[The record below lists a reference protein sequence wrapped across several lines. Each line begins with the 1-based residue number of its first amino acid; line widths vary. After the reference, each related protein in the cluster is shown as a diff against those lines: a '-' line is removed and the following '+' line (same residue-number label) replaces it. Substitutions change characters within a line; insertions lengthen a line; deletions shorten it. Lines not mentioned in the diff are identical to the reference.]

1 MEKVKQIPKKFL
13 AMILS
18 FVLLLSAVP
27 ISIFSVFASSE
38 DYISVQAGDK
48 TIYMYGVTSANDAEI
63 DNGKYVIEYS
73 GGDENASGL
82 YLNGSK
88 VDITTEEPEIE
99 YDTYKVSLSKAWV
112 DSQTEWIAVKCSSAS
127 SIPTTKPLPDI
138 EGITVTAY
146 NAAYDEGEHDAVTIE
161 GTKTGDVITYSE
173 DGSTYTDDVPT
184 IKEVGT
190 KDVYVKIERE
200 GHNEFASGKKTASV
214 TKGTID
220 WITVTPFNGTYNP
233 ADTGAKAAVTITGE
247 DDSKPVTIEYS
258 TDGGTTYDSVI
269 PTIEYPSTKEIKVKV
284 SRNNYNDYET
294 TVTAQMAS
302 ATIEGIT
309 VSVNANITYDG
320 IAHPVVLEDG
330 INGLQPGDEVYYS
343 SDGSTYS
350 EEIPS
355 YTDAGDYDFYIKVK
369 REYHN
374 DYVSFPNKFTFTIS
388 KATIEGVTA
397 TGYSGKYDWS
407 SHDAITNVS
416 GYNTE
421 TDTITYSE
429 DNVSYSATCPKV
441 TFSWDSGKYYVKVHR
456 TDNYEDLIIE
466 VTVAINK
473 KEQTLSFPQDNP
485 SKYNPTTVTY
495 KEEGNNT
502 FSVKAITDAEEG
514 HNSNIEYSIVSN
526 GTTAQATVNKSSGLV
541 KYSTVGTIIVKAKT
555 NESQNWRTSYL
566 EDEKEFTI
574 SVEYVSAPTNY
585 TITEKQNEFN
595 SYKWYSCDDGT
606 DGFVI
611 TAPEGWN
618 IIKGSNAQNQ
628 TTWAATVEESNE
640 GVYTNYKVAF
650 KNTETS
656 EITDLVSIPNFII
669 DKTNPEVSSFDLK
682 AENTG
687 MLAKAINA
695 LSFGTFCKEQVEV
708 TVNCTDFSDKNTS
721 SGINTIKLFKY
732 SKDGVTLVDE
742 VSATEIDTNNGKAVF
757 YIEPDFEGTIK
768 AEVIDNVSRTSGKVL
783 ANQINSNIGTDDS
796 GYVMIEND
804 IPVVSSVITDE
815 PLTSDVRKE
824 TVEGKTIYSGDV
836 KFTFDAQDL
845 GAGLNTVDVKVND
858 ISYEKGDDKYPKDY
872 SASQDREKHSFEIT
886 TENLDSKYLKEDGS
900 FKIDVTVI
908 DNAGNFVND
917 RTITVYK
924 DETSATIKGYKF
936 SLDKYIDVL
945 GTDNLYKAVEVTDY
959 GFYFKKDVTVTISA
973 DDFKTENEIASG
985 VKSISY
991 RAVDLDGNSYEKNDV
1006 PVDENNEIKFTI
1018 EKNFKGQIY
1027 AYATDMVGNNPNNSN
1042 LPVSEQYDS
1051 SVLIKEGD
1059 YKGCVHPNGAIVE
1072 TANKHTDTST
1082 IEFSSVEKAQGTQNN
1097 TSNYSYDGTAQK
1109 DKLMDFDTN
1118 KNVPLYN
1125 KDIEFGVTVTDTYS
1139 GIREI
1144 TYTIFEGKE
1153 ETVKTVK
1160 LDNTGKIDGEANGWS
1175 VTNTDSNLATE
1186 MTNTIAV
1193 SGNYNDMVLLVELT
1207 DRAGNTSYDYYV
1219 FGIDKTAPTISVRY
1233 NNNKGDSQS
1242 GTGTYFDNH
1251 RKATVVITER
1261 NFNTENVKWTIKN
1274 DEGKAPSAKLVST
1287 KDGTGNKDN
1296 TTYTY
1301 EINYNYDGV
1310 FSFDVSYTDRATNKN
1325 TAVDYGNSLAPK
1337 AFVVD
1342 TVNPTITVSYNNN
1355 SAQNE
1360 KYFKEY
1366 RTATVT
1372 IVEHNFDVNRVKF
1385 TMTAALSGSAK
1396 AIPAVSWNHSG
1407 DTHVATINYN
1417 SDGDYTFDIT
1427 MEDKSGRKEETVNY
1441 GNSVA
1446 AKDFVI
1452 DTTYSDIVKVDG
1464 VANGDIF
1471 GLRDDG
1477 SINDTAEIKITF
1489 NDVNFDKYSIHLYR
1503 NRVLVDGIS
1512 ENANS
1517 GDEYEEKDVIT
1528 TANKNAVEN
1537 DADVTEEFIGSVA
1550 NGNSNTTVTFD
1561 IPAVDEN
1568 KVKNDGM
1575 YTLRIEAN
1583 DKAGNAYDTNSNVIT
1598 FAVNRYGSVYTVDD
1612 DLYNLINDN
1621 EGYTQAIAG
1630 DIVIREYNTTDVTT
1644 NKLSILRGT
1653 TPLEGVEC
1661 KPAAVSQTGVE
1672 WHEYAYKV
1680 DKSYFMDGDKYVDGE
1695 YSLIISSTDKADIK
1709 STNDKYDTCQVG
1721 FVLDTTAPK
1730 INGITPSAESK
1741 NISLDN
1747 YLEIAS
1753 DEDVTFTVPVTD
1765 NLRLSTVE
1773 IFIGDTSDDATP
1785 AYVYTYKGDKVEVN
1799 TDKGGTFNEQT
1810 RFDDCSFTLSP
1821 GTSRQNFRV
1830 IVTDKVGLTVDTAD
1844 FESGKVAPEFEG
1856 FFNEVL
1862 ITSNW
1867 FVRMWNRPVFKIALG
1882 SGLLAA
1888 IAASAFIIIAKKR
1901 KKDDEEQPQAA
1912 E

>member
-18 FVLLLSAVP
+18 FVLLISAVP
-27 ISIFSVFASSE
+27 FGVFSVFAAGDDCIATEINSTKVYFYGIDALETKELTVKYEGGEGSIAVFVGGTEVTDDTGISVSGKSVTFDEDWLDEQTDWIAIKCDSTASIPSSE
-38 DYISVQAGDK
+38 PSVDVDNTAPVIS
-48 TIYMYGVTSANDAEI
+48 GVDGN
-63 DNGKYVIEYS
+63 
-73 GGDENASGL
+73 
-82 YLNGSK
+82 
-88 VDITTEEPEIE
+88 P
-99 YDTYKVSLSKAWV
+99 
-112 DSQTEWIAVKCSSAS
+112 TEWAKSATLTVK
-127 SIPTTKPLPDI
+127 
-138 EGITVTAY
+138 
-146 NAAYDEGEHDAVTIE
+146 
-161 GTKTGDVITYSE
+161 
-173 DGSTYTDDVPT
+173 
-184 IKEVGT
+184 
-190 KDVYVKIERE
+190 
-200 GHNEFASGKKTASV
+200 
-214 TKGTID
+214 
-220 WITVTPFNGTYNP
+220 
-233 ADTGAKAAVTITGE
+233 
-247 DDSKPVTIEYS
+247 S
-258 TDGGTTYDSVI
+258 TD
-269 PTIEYPSTKEIKVKV
+269 
-284 SRNNYNDYET
+284 
-294 TVTAQMAS
+294 
-302 ATIEGIT
+302 
-309 VSVNANITYDG
+309 
-320 IAHPVVLEDG
+320 
-330 INGLQPGDEVYYS
+330 
-343 SDGSTYS
+343 
-350 EEIPS
+350 
-355 YTDAGDYDFYIKVK
+355 TDIY
-369 REYHN
+369 
-374 DYVSFPNKFTFTIS
+374 
-388 KATIEGVTA
+388 
-397 TGYSGKYDWS
+397 
-407 SHDAITNVS
+407 
-416 GYNTE
+416 
-421 TDTITYSE
+421 
-429 DNVSYSATCPKV
+429 SYS
-441 TFSWDSGKYYVKVHR
+441 
-456 TDNYEDLIIE
+456 
-466 VTVAINK
+466 
-473 KEQTLSFPQDNP
+473 
-485 SKYNPTTVTY
+485 
-495 KEEGNNT
+495 
-502 FSVKAITDAEEG
+502 
-514 HNSNIEYSIVSN
+514 
-526 GTTAQATVNKSSGLV
+526 
-541 KYSTVGTIIVKAKT
+541 
-555 NESQNWRTSYL
+555 
-566 EDEKEFTI
+566 
-574 SVEYVSAPTNY
+574 
-585 TITEKQNEFN
+585 
-595 SYKWYSCDDGT
+595 
-606 DGFVI
+606 
-611 TAPEGWN
+611 
-618 IIKGSNAQNQ
+618 
-628 TTWAATVEESNE
+628 
-640 GVYTNYKVAF
+640 
-650 KNTETS
+650 
-656 EITDLVSIPNFII
+656 I
-669 DKTNPEVSSFDLK
+669 DKTNWQSDNSFNVTENEDYSLYAKDKSGNVSDAFEITVDKIDTIAPTINSISIDPETWTNQTVTMLVSAEDTGAGLHEAAYKMDDGEWQNSNAFAISDSNEHTFYVRDAL
-682 AENTG
+682 ENTQTTTKTAERFDNIKPTIEEIEVRSTLTNRKVESG
-687 MLAKAINA
+687 GWVAPDFDYKVTIHAIDNESGISPTNGYSLDGNEWQTSNEFTLKGKNIAKTYYVKDTAGNVNSK
-695 LSFGTFCKEQVEV
+695 SFGTVLDNEPPVINSA
-708 TVNCTDFSDKNTS
+708 TPDNTS
-721 SGINTIKLFKY
+721 KTKEKVKFTIDANDNEGGIGLHNKAYKLDDGEWQSSKIITVDDSDIHTVYVRDWLAEEATDGNHVSTIQIQATNINKTPAAINDVELSNLNWTNTTIQATVKATPTTKHGVTFEITGYRMDGGEWQEGNIFEINDSATHKFEVIDESSNISSVFEKAATNYDANKPVLADGQAVKFTQTNSGKIATILNKLTFGRYFNETLVVTANAKDMKSATSNVSGI
-732 SKDGVTLVDE
+732 
-742 VSATEIDTNNGKAVF
+742 VSATFTFKDSNSKTYSYNAAEIGNTEEVT
-757 YIEPDFEGTIK
+757 IDFEIPKSTLPANFKGT
-768 AEVIDNVSRTSGKVL
+768 AEITLLDAAGNESVISLNTDNSDM
-783 ANQINSNIGTDDS
+783 GTMNDASDYS
-796 GYVMIEND
+796 FMIEND
-804 IPVVSSVITDE
+804 APVIKNVETGIATGNVTKSNFTLSFDVDDRTESSV
-815 PLTSDVRKE
+815 
-824 TVEGKTIYSGDV
+824 SGIAFV
-836 KFTFDAQDL
+836 S
-845 GAGLNTVDVKVND
+845 VKVNGKEVD
-858 ISYEKGDDKYPKDY
+858 GSYVEGQEVAQKVTDTTGQAIDYQEKEHIDNAHYTFEVNADDY
-872 SASQDREKHSFEIT
+872 SVNGVKLDDWNNGQLKFEI
-886 TENLDSKYLKEDGS
+886 SAC
-900 FKIDVTVI
+900 
-908 DNAGNFVND
+908 DNAGNYV
-917 RTITVYK
+917 
-924 DETSATIKGYKF
+924 SAA
-936 SLDKYIDVL
+936 
-945 GTDNLYKAVEVTDY
+945 AVEVAFDQTAPVITKYDVGGIGAKSIEKDDTY
-959 GFYFKKDVTVTISA
+959 GFYFKENTTVTITA
-973 DDFKTENEIASG
+973 EDFANTDKKEAVNSG
-985 VKSISY
+985 VKSITVYLEDKDGSIY
-991 RAVDLDGNSYEKNDV
+991 VVTTNNSTIKKATKSDIVAVDTDKELT
-1006 PVDENNEIKFTI
+1006 FTI
-1018 EKNFKGQIY
+1018 PANFKGQIY
-1027 AYATDMVGNNPNNSN
+1027 AYATDNAENYP
-1042 LPVSEQYDS
+1042 PVPT
-1051 SVLIKEGD
+1051 
-1059 YKGCVHPNGAIVE
+1059 GCKYFNDE
-1072 TANKHTDTST
+1072 TANTEGYANPDGSIVENAEKHKETSSIKFT
-1082 IEFSSVEKAQGTQNN
+1082 KIPTAQGTQN
-1097 TSNYSYDGTAQK
+1097 TSSEYKYSGDA
-1109 DKLMDFDTN
+1109 TN
-1118 KNVPLYN
+1118 KDAEMDYEKNVGDNNVPLYN
-1125 KDIEFGVTVTDTYS
+1125 KDIEFDVTVSDTYS
-1139 GIREI
+1139 GIKEI

-1175 VTNTDSNLATE
+1175 VTKNDSNLATE

-1233 NNNKGDSQS
+1233 DNNKGDSQS

-1261 NFNTENVKWTIKN
+1261 NFNKENVKWTIKN
-1274 DEGKAPSAKLVST
+1274 DEGDAPSVKYLGST
-1287 KDGTGNKDN
+1287 NGSGNKDN
-1296 TTYTY
+1296 ATHTF

-1385 TMTAALSGSAK
+1385 TMTAALSGTAK
-1396 AIPAVSWNHSG
+1396 AIPAISWNHSG

-1427 MEDKSGRKEETVNY
+1427 MEDKSGRKEKAVNY

-1477 SINDTAEIKITF
+1477 SINDAAEIKITF

-1517 GDEYEEKDVIT
+1517 GDKYEEKDVIT

-1550 NGNSNTTVTFD
+1550 NGSSNTTVTFD

-1773 IFIGDTSDDATP
+1773 IFIGDTSDNATP

-1830 IVTDKVGLTVDTAD
+1830 KVTDKVGLTVDTAD
-1844 FESGKVAPEFEG
+1844 FESGKVAPGFEG

-1888 IAASAFIIIAKKR
+1888 IAASAFIIIAKNR

>member
-18 FVLLLSAVP
+18 FVLLISAIPFGV
-27 ISIFSVFASSE
+27 FSVFA
-38 DYISVQAGDK
+38 AGDDCIATEVNSTK
-48 TIYMYGVTSANDAEI
+48 VYFYGIDALETKELTVKYEGGEGSIAVFVGGTEVTADTGVS
-63 DNGKYVIEYS
+63 VS
-73 GGDENASGL
+73 GRSVTFDEDWL
-82 YLNGSK
+82 
-88 VDITTEEPEIE
+88 DE
-99 YDTYKVSLSKAWV
+99 
-112 DSQTEWIAVKCSSAS
+112 QTDWIAVKCNSTA
-127 SIPTTKPLPDI
+127 SIPSSEPSVDVDNTAPVISGLDGNPTEWAKSATLTVNSTDTDI
-138 EGITVTAY
+138 YSYSIDKIDWQSEKSFTVTENENYSLYVKDKSGNISDAYEITVDKIDTIPPTISSVSIDPNTWTNQTVIMEVTASDEAAGLHE
-146 NAAYDEGEHDAVTIE
+146 NAYKMDDGEWQNSNAFAVSDSEEHIFYVRDALENVQSTTAKADKHDAVAPVISNINVSWNSIPIASDDFIAKNVTYTVKIEASDAKSGINAYSTDNSNWQESNEFSLKGKDINTFYVRDNAGNVSQKSISPKYDDTAPVIESATPDNTEPTNQAITYTITASDSDSGIGGYKLDETGSWQNDNTLSISDDKEHTIYVRDKAKPEPNVSTIKVRATNFCDKKPTVDSISNNPSSWTNGTITLTVSATGTENSAGTKFPVVAYKMDNGEWQESNVFTVDDAASHIFYVKDTATNESKAYEYATKNYDKKVPELNNTDTQKAVSFTQKNDGNIAAILNKLSFGHFFNKTLVITVNAKDVADENNNASGVSKASFIFVDSESKPVYEIDNETIE
-161 GTKTGDVITYSE
+161 GNKEDVTCTFEVKNDDLPKNFKGTAKVVLTDAAGNEQTYDVITKNS
-173 DGSTYTDDVPT
+173 DM
-184 IKEVGT
+184 
-190 KDVYVKIERE
+190 
-200 GHNEFASGKKTASV
+200 
-214 TKGTID
+214 
-220 WITVTPFNGTYNP
+220 
-233 ADTGAKAAVTITGE
+233 ADT
-247 DDSKPVTIEYS
+247 
-258 TDGGTTYDSVI
+258 
-269 PTIEYPSTKEIKVKV
+269 
-284 SRNNYNDYET
+284 
-294 TVTAQMAS
+294 
-302 ATIEGIT
+302 
-309 VSVNANITYDG
+309 
-320 IAHPVVLEDG
+320 
-330 INGLQPGDEVYYS
+330 
-343 SDGSTYS
+343 
-350 EEIPS
+350 
-355 YTDAGDYDFYIKVK
+355 DF
-369 REYHN
+369 
-374 DYVSFPNKFTFTIS
+374 
-388 KATIEGVTA
+388 
-397 TGYSGKYDWS
+397 
-407 SHDAITNVS
+407 
-416 GYNTE
+416 
-421 TDTITYSE
+421 
-429 DNVSYSATCPKV
+429 
-441 TFSWDSGKYYVKVHR
+441 
-456 TDNYEDLIIE
+456 
-466 VTVAINK
+466 
-473 KEQTLSFPQDNP
+473 
-485 SKYNPTTVTY
+485 
-495 KEEGNNT
+495 
-502 FSVKAITDAEEG
+502 
-514 HNSNIEYSIVSN
+514 
-526 GTTAQATVNKSSGLV
+526 
-541 KYSTVGTIIVKAKT
+541 
-555 NESQNWRTSYL
+555 
-566 EDEKEFTI
+566 
-574 SVEYVSAPTNY
+574 
-585 TITEKQNEFN
+585 
-595 SYKWYSCDDGT
+595 
-606 DGFVI
+606 
-611 TAPEGWN
+611 
-618 IIKGSNAQNQ
+618 
-628 TTWAATVEESNE
+628 
-640 GVYTNYKVAF
+640 
-650 KNTETS
+650 
-656 EITDLVSIPNFII
+656 
-669 DKTNPEVSSFDLK
+669 
-682 AENTG
+682 
-687 MLAKAINA
+687 
-695 LSFGTFCKEQVEV
+695 
-708 TVNCTDFSDKNTS
+708 
-721 SGINTIKLFKY
+721 
-732 SKDGVTLVDE
+732 
-742 VSATEIDTNNGKAVF
+742 
-757 YIEPDFEGTIK
+757 
-768 AEVIDNVSRTSGKVL
+768 
-783 ANQINSNIGTDDS
+783 
-796 GYVMIEND
+796 MIEND
-804 IPVVSSVITDE
+804 APVISNVETGISTGNITKSNFTLSFDVDDRTDSSV
-815 PLTSDVRKE
+815 
-824 TVEGKTIYSGDV
+824 SGIAFV
-836 KFTFDAQDL
+836 S
-845 GAGLNTVDVKVND
+845 VKVNGKEVNG
-858 ISYEKGDDKYPKDY
+858 SYVEGQEVAQKVTDTTGKAIDYQETEYKDNAHYTFEVNADDY
-872 SASQDREKHSFEIT
+872 SVNGVKLDDWNNGQLKFEI
-886 TENLDSKYLKEDGS
+886 SAC
-900 FKIDVTVI
+900 
-908 DNAGNFVND
+908 DNAGNYV
-917 RTITVYK
+917 
-924 DETSATIKGYKF
+924 SAT
-936 SLDKYIDVL
+936 
-945 GTDNLYKAVEVTDY
+945 AVEVAFDQTAPVITKYDVGGIGAKSIEKDDTY
-959 GFYFKKDVTVTISA
+959 GFYFKENTTVTITA
-973 DDFKTENEIASG
+973 EDFANTDKKEAVNSG
-985 VKSISY
+985 VKSITVYLEDKDGSIY
-991 RAVDLDGNSYEKNDV
+991 VVTANNSTIKKATKSDIVAVDTDKELT
-1006 PVDENNEIKFTI
+1006 FTI
-1018 EKNFKGQIY
+1018 PANFKGQIY
-1027 AYATDMVGNNPNNSN
+1027 AYATDNAENYPPAPTGCKYF
-1042 LPVSEQYDS
+1042 YD
-1051 SVLIKEGD
+1051 
-1059 YKGCVHPNGAIVE
+1059 E
-1072 TANKHTDTST
+1072 TANTEGYANPDGSIVENAEKHKETSSIKFT
-1082 IEFSSVEKAQGTQNN
+1082 KIPTAQGTQN
-1097 TSNYSYDGTAQK
+1097 TSSEYKYSGDA
-1109 DKLMDFDTN
+1109 TN
-1118 KNVPLYN
+1118 KDAEMDYEKNVGDNNVPLYN
-1125 KDIEFGVTVTDTYS
+1125 KDIEFDVTVSDTYS
-1139 GIREI
+1139 GIKEI

-1287 KDGTGNKDN
+1287 KEGTGNKDN

-1477 SINDTAEIKITF
+1477 SINDAAEIKITF

-1680 DKSYFMDGDKYVDGE
+1680 DKSYFMDGDKYIDGE

-1888 IAASAFIIIAKKR
+1888 LAASIFIIIAKKR
-1901 KKDDEEQPQAA
+1901 KKDDDEEQPQAA